1 MRLQLTRVLVIAVG
15 LAAGAPASAKHPRI
29 EAAAE
34 MAVYTDTDHVTVSS
48 PSGSLTVSD
57 EKAGWSVGGHYL
69 LDAVSAAS
77 VDIVSSASPHWSEYR
92 HAGGLNLSIKKRGVQ
107 VTATG
112 SVSSEP
118 DYLSL
123 SAGVMLSVE
132 LRDKNFVPF
141 VGVNYIHDDVGR
153 TGLDRSRW
161 ELLQRA
167 EIQGGMTFVINRS
180 VIASLQLDVDLERG
194 YLAKPYRYIPLFAPG
209 TGRDVP
215 AGASPALVNDLR
227 LDQRP
232 LESLPSARDRYALT
246 GRIAGRVGRTTL
258 RLDERVYTDSWGMWA
273 STTDARVMVDASNRV
288 LVWPQLRYHGQSAV
302 AFWQRAYEV
311 IPLADGTTALPSLR
325 AGDRELSTLHTI
337 TLGLGLKAQ
346 LTRIGR
352 TPWFFSALVSGA
364 YTLYPDALY
373 ITQRWSVFSSMG
385 LSVVW
390 E

>member
-1 MRLQLTRVLVIAVG
+1 MRLQLTRGLVIAMG
-15 LAAGAPASAKHPRI
+15 LAAGSPALAKRPRV

-34 MAVYTDTDHVTVSS
+34 VAVYTDTDHVTVSS
-48 PSGSLTVSD
+48 PSGSITVGSP
-57 EKAGWSVGGHYL
+57 GGSWSVGGHYL

-77 VDIVSSASPHWSEYR
+77 VDIVATATPRWQEYR
-92 HAGGLNLSIKKRGVQ
+92 HVGGLNLSFKKRGVQ
-107 VTATG
+107 LTASG

-118 DYLSL
+118 DYLSF
-123 SAGVMLSVE
+123 SAGAQLSVE
-132 LRDKNFVPF
+132 LVDKNFVPF
-141 VGVNYIHDDVGR
+141 VGFSYGHDDVGR
-153 TGLDRSRW
+153 TGLDRARW
-161 ELLQRA
+161 ELLQRFQV
-167 EIQGGMTFVINRS
+167 QGGATFVINRS

-194 YLAKPYRYIPLFAPG
+194 YLAKPYRYIPVFAPG
-209 TGRDVP
+209 TGREVP
-215 AGASPALVNDLR
+215 AGASVAQVNDLR
-227 LDQRP
+227 LDERP
-232 LESLPSARDRYALT
+232 VDSLPHARDRYALT

-273 STTDARVMVDASNRV
+273 STTEARVLVDATKRV
-288 LVWPQLRYHGQSAV
+288 LVWPQLRYHGQSAI

-325 AGDRELSTLHTI
+325 TGDRELSTLHTI

-346 LTRIGR
+346 LTRLGR
-352 TPWFFSALVSGA
+352 TPWFLSVLVSGA
-364 YTLYPDALY
+364 YTRYPDALY